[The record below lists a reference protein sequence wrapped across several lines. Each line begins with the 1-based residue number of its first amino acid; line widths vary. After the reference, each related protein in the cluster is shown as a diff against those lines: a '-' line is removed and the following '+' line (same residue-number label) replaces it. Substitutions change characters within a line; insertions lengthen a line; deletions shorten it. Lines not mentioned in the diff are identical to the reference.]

1 MFSVSSILYLAP
13 TLDFVSHVF
22 DVDEDDGTVT
32 DVVCM
37 ILTPP
42 AGGMECELEV
52 PLSLAN
58 GKAGELYILTQV

>member
-1 MFSVSSILYLAP
+1 M
-13 TLDFVSHVF
+13 F

-42 AGGMECELEV
+42 SGGMECDLEV